1 MSPPS
6 TTQKMHE
13 LAGLLLDR
21 EDAAVSPL
29 SIELC
34 LAMLLAGAA
43 VDTHDAPDAPDAD
56 APAPDADAPQP
67 STSDTH
73 RQLCAA
79 LGLDPAHE
87 HHFLDTCKQKRAELT
102 AEIANVQVGMASALF
117 CAAGIKD
124 AYTALCAER
133 LDAQVLPLASSAG
146 INAWVAER
154 TKGMIA
160 KVLTEDPPGPL
171 VLVQTLVF
179 DAKFTYRFDPEK
191 TRPAMFDRRGHVP
204 GRNWPDQSCA
214 TDPVEVQMMTMTAN
228 LRYTANNAVQVVE
241 LPYGK
246 LEDGSPFVAYV
257 FLPQG
262 TSDLRKTVRTL
273 IFDHQA
279 FEEVVACLDDT
290 DLQLSLPKFS
300 IDCSASIVDALKT
313 MGVVAA
319 FGAADFARM
328 TDEPAFVQDVLHA
341 VRIEVNEKG
350 TKAAAA
356 TAAVIATRGTRQPRK
371 DPVVMTVSSPFAFV
385 VAHPATKTLLFAAVV
400 SNPVA

>member
-1 MSPPS
+1 MSASS

-29 SIELC
+29 SIQLC

-43 VDTHDAPDAPDAD
+43 VDTHDAPDAPYADAD
-56 APAPDADAPQP
+56 APAPDAPAQA
-67 STSDTH
+67 STTDTH

-87 HHFLDTCKQKRAELT
+87 HHFLDTCKRLRDELT
-102 AEIANVQVGMASALF
+102 AERANVQVDMASALF

-124 AYTALCAER
+124 AYKTLCAER

-160 KVLTEDPPGPL
+160 EVLTEDPEGPL

-179 DAKFTYRFDPEK
+179 AAKFTYLFDPAK
-191 TRPAMFDRRGHVP
+191 TKPAMFDRRGPVP
-204 GRNWPDQSCA
+204 A
-214 TDPVEVQMMTMTAN
+214 PVEVQMMTMTAN

-246 LEDGSPFVAYV
+246 AEDGNPFVAYV

-273 IFDHQA
+273 ISDHEA

-300 IDCSASIVDALKT
+300 IDCSASIADALKT
-313 MGVVAA
+313 MGVEAA
-319 FGAADFARM
+319 FAAADFARM
-328 TDEPAFVQDVLHA
+328 TDEHAFVQDVLHA
-341 VRIEVNEKG
+341 VRIQVDEKG

-356 TAAVIATRGTRQPRK
+356 TAAVIATRGRAPPRK

>member
-1 MSPPS
+1 
-6 TTQKMHE
+6 MHE
-13 LAGLLLDR
+13 LAGLLLER

-43 VDTHDAPDAPDAD
+43 DCTHDEPEG
-56 APAPDADAPQP
+56 Q
-67 STSDTH
+67 TSPTH
-73 RQLCAA
+73 REICAA
-79 LGLDPAHE
+79 LGLDPSAE
-87 HHFLDTCKQKRAELT
+87 QDFLAACALLRVALT
-102 AEIANVQVGMASALF
+102 AEVPNVQVDMASALF

-133 LDAQVLPLASSAG
+133 LDAQVLPLTTSAG

-160 KVLTEDPPGPL
+160 EVLTEDPPGPL

-179 DAKFTYRFDPEK
+179 TAKFTYLFDPAK
-191 TRPAMFDRRGHVP
+191 TKPAMFDRRGP
-204 GRNWPDQSCA
+204 G
-214 TDPVEVQMMTMTAN
+214 PVQVQMMTMTAK

-246 LEDGSPFVAYV
+246 AEDGHPFVAYV

-262 TSDLRKTVRTL
+262 TSCLHKTVRTL
-273 IFDHQA
+273 ISDHEA
-279 FEEVVACLDDT
+279 FEEVVECLEDT
-290 DLQLSLPKFS
+290 YLELSLPKFS
-300 IDCSASIVDALKT
+300 VDCSSSIVDALKAL
-313 MGVVAA
+313 GVEAP
-319 FGAADFARM
+319 FGAAADFARM
-328 TDEPAFVQDVLHA
+328 TDEPVFVQDVLHA
-341 VRIEVNEKG
+341 VRIQVDEKG

-356 TAAVIATRGTRQPRK
+356 TAAVIALRGHRPPRR
-371 DPVVMTVSSPFAFV
+371 DPVVMTVSSPFVFV

>member
-1 MSPPS
+1 MSASS

-13 LAGLLLDR
+13 LTGLLLDR

-29 SIELC
+29 SIQLC

-43 VDTHDAPDAPDAD
+43 VDAPDAPDAYTQELD
-56 APAPDADAPQP
+56 APEPDAVANN
-67 STSDTH
+67 TH

-79 LGLDPAHE
+79 LGIEPAHE
-87 HHFLDTCKQKRAELT
+87 HHFLDTCKRLRDELT
-102 AEIANVQVGMASALF
+102 AERANVQVDMASALF

-124 AYTALCAER
+124 AYKALCAER
-133 LDAQVLPLASSAG
+133 LDAQVLPLATSAG
-146 INAWVAER
+146 INAWVSER

-160 KVLTEDPPGPL
+160 EILTEDPEGPL

-179 DAKFTYRFDPEK
+179 TAKFTYLFDPAK
-191 TRPAMFDRRGHVP
+191 TKPAMFDRRGPVP
-204 GRNWPDQSCA
+204 GRNWRDQSCA
-214 TDPVEVQMMTMTAN
+214 TDPVEVQMMTMTAK
-228 LRYTANNAVQVVE
+228 LRYTGDNGVQVVE

-246 LEDGSPFVAYV
+246 LGEGSPFVAYV
-257 FLPQG
+257 LLPRGQR
-262 TSDLRKTVRTL
+262 DLRTIIKTL
-273 IFDHQA
+273 IADHEVFA
-279 FEEVVACLDDT
+279 EVVDSLEDT

-300 IDCSASIVDALKT
+300 LDCSASIAGALKT

-328 TDEPAFVQDVLHA
+328 TNDDAFLQDVLHA
-341 VRIEVNEKG
+341 VRIKVDEKG

-356 TAAVIATRGTRQPRK
+356 TAALIATRGRASPRK

>member
-1 MSPPS
+1 MSTPS

-43 VDTHDAPDAPDAD
+43 VETHDAPDAPDAD
-56 APAPDADAPQP
+56 ADAPAQP
-67 STSDTH
+67 STSATH

-79 LGLDPAHE
+79 LGLDPLAE

-102 AEIANVQVGMASALF
+102 AEVANVQVDMASALF
-117 CAAGIKD
+117 CGAGIKD
-124 AYTALCAER
+124 AYTTLCAER
-133 LDAQVLPLASSAG
+133 LDAQVLPLTTSAG

-160 KVLTEDPPGPL
+160 EVLTEDPPGPL

-179 DAKFTYRFDPEK
+179 TAKFTYLFDPAK
-191 TRPAMFDRRGHVP
+191 TKPAMFDRRGP
-204 GRNWPDQSCA
+204 G
-214 TDPVEVQMMTMTAN
+214 PVEVQMMTMTAK

-246 LEDGSPFVAYV
+246 AEDGHPFVAYV

-262 TSDLRKTVRTL
+262 TSCLHKTVGTL
-273 IFDHQA
+273 ISDHEA
-279 FEEVVACLDDT
+279 FEEVVNCLDDT

-300 IDCSASIVDALKT
+300 IDCSSSIVDALKT
-313 MGVVAA
+313 LGVQDP
-319 FGAADFARM
+319 FGAAADFARM
-328 TDEPAFVQDVLHA
+328 TDEAVFVQDVLHA
-341 VRIEVNEKG
+341 VRIQVNEKG

-356 TAAVIATRGTRQPRK
+356 TAAVIATRGSRPPRK
-371 DPVVMTVSSPFAFV
+371 DPVVMTVSSPFVFV